1 MKSHLKELDFSLI
14 FITIKYKYNLPFN
27 YSNKIHPQKQLILSD
42 SFTLKKINN
51 DFKNNKLSLEEATSL
66 LTSLIE
72 GSDNA
77 KFRAECIKEFGRIAP
92 KNNFNFKILENCLI
106 SDESPFVRSTAAEI
120 IFLKFPKLSLYP
132 LKFMLYND
140 KSILV
145 LKSFF
150 DFLETQDNHYSN
162 ELKKELKFN
171 LVKIYNINHEESKF
185 LIEIESMINSERNV
199 GFYKPVKKKGHI
211 IALDLAG
218 QKLTTIPKS
227 IGSLSKLEH
236 LNLWNNK
243 LTTLPETIE
252 SLIKLKSLY
261 LDWNNFS
268 IIPEIKWEQLKSL
281 KKLNLNNNIMIK
293 DIPDSLFRLAK
304 RNFSRKYVKEGVN
317 TSEAP
322 VLGLLEFFT
331 GMRLKKA
338 KIDDHIYTHYA
349 CNYKINQ
356 NGNIIGIYLY
366 GYPIFQTCI
375 FPKQLCFLEFLEE
388 LILRDQNIRQI
399 PDIIGEIKSLK
410 RLDLMRNRI
419 KMIPKT
425 MKKLV
430 NLEHFDIS
438 ENKIQR
444 IPEFLKENKIDLWI

>member
-1 MKSHLKELDFSLI
+1 
-14 FITIKYKYNLPFN
+14 
-27 YSNKIHPQKQLILSD
+27 LSK
-42 SFTLKKINN
+42 SFTLKKINH
-51 DFKNNKLSLEEATSL
+51 DFKNKKLTQEEATSL

-77 KFRAECIKEFGRIAP
+77 NFRAECIKEFRRIAP
-92 KNNFNFKILENCLI
+92 KDNCTFKILENCLI
-106 SDESPFVRSTAAEI
+106 SDESPLVRSTAAEI
-120 IFLKFPKLSLYP
+120 VFLKFPKLSLIP
-132 LKFMLYND
+132 LKYMLHND

-150 DFLETQDNHYSN
+150 DFLETQDNQYSN
-162 ELKKELKFN
+162 ELKKELT
-171 LVKIYNINHEESKF
+171 LILEKIYHIIHEESKF
-185 LIEIESMINSERNV
+185 LLEIESMINNERKV
-199 GFYKPVKKKGHI
+199 GFYKPVNKKGHI

-218 QKLTTIPKS
+218 QKLVTIPES
-227 IGSLSKLEH
+227 IGTLSKLEH
-236 LNLWNNK
+236 LNLWNNN
-243 LTTLPETIE
+243 LTSLPESIE

-268 IIPEIKWEQLKSL
+268 IIPEIKWEKLKAL

-293 DIPDSLFRLAK
+293 NVPDSLFRLAK
-304 RNFSRKYVKEGVN
+304 RNFSKKYVKEGVI

-331 GMRLKKA
+331 GMKLKKS
-338 KIDDHIYTHYA
+338 KIDDQIYTHYA
-349 CNYKINQ
+349 CNYKINES
-356 NGNIIGIYLY
+356 GHIIGIYLY